1 MAVFNKFQTFVG
13 DLGLKIHNLNVDTLK
28 VYLTNAVPDAA
39 LDSVKLDLAEITAE
53 NGYPAGGSDVQNAYA
68 EAAGVGSLTGVDI
81 VFTAAAGSFGPFR
94 YAILYNDDPVA
105 PVDPLIGWWDYG
117 AAVTT
122 LDGETFTVDFGA
134 NILQLS

>member
-1 MAVFNKFQTFVG
+1 MAAFNKFETFVG
-13 DLGLKIHNLNVDTLK
+13 DVGLKIHDLNLDTLK

-53 NGYPAGGSDVQNAYA
+53 NGYTAGGDDVQNAYS

-94 YAILYNDDPVA
+94 YAVLYNDTPTG

-117 AAVTT
+117 ANVTT

-134 NILQLS
+134 QILQLS